1 MVKIFSVE
9 DNAEIQDLLKYSL
22 ENLNFSVVL
31 FSSAEEMFS
40 ALKSNDLP
48 DLILLDIMLSGMD
61 GIQTLKILKADTL
74 YNKIPVIMLTAKA
87 TEINIVKGLDAG
99 ADDYVTKPFS
109 VMELSARINANL
121 RKIEKTQKAESGN
134 IVIDTASHEAY
145 ANGNLLNL
153 TVKEFELL
161 YMLVKSPN
169 KVQKRDDI
177 LNEIWGYEF
186 MGETRT
192 LDMHI
197 RTLRIKLDTEADRI
211 VTIRGIGY
219 KFVP

>member
-74 YNKIPVIMLTAKA
+74 YNKISVIMLTAKA